1 MIIQNLR
8 KDVKIIGTE
17 RITEIETKT
26 KENLKTLKMQQNNL
40 STVLKTGIWLF
51 FLTLSLV
58 LVSCDSNRV
67 FDTYKSIPNKWHK
80 DSVVSFKVTPP
91 DSTNAYNL
99 FVNLR
104 NTNAYK
110 YNNLYLIVEMV
121 FPHGKTIKDTL
132 EYRMAD
138 PRGKLLGTG
147 YTDVKENKL
156 WYKEKVVFQEVGEY
170 TVNIQQAMREN
181 GKINGVIELEG
192 ITDVGFRIEKPE
204 NKY

>member
-1 MIIQNLR
+1 
-8 KDVKIIGTE
+8 
-17 RITEIETKT
+17 
-26 KENLKTLKMQQNNL
+26 MQQNNL